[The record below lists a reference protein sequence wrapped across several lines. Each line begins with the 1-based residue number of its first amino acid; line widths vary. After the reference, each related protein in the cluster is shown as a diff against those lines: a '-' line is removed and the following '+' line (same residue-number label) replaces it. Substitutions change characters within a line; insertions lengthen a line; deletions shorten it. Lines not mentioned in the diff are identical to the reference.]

1 MSTPAS
7 GAASGF
13 SALHNTTVSSDFS
26 ALASHMDA
34 CQRSRGRW
42 FTLRATLESVHAMAS
57 PRIVTTFAVF
67 SFFALGL
74 LALA

>member
-1 MSTPAS
+1 MTLPAT

-13 SALHNTTVSSDFS
+13 PANNPVSSDFS
-26 ALASHMDA
+26 ALASHMNA

-42 FTLRATLESVHAMAS
+42 FALRATLESLHAMAS
-57 PRIVTTFAVF
+57 PRIVTTVAVF
-67 SFFALGL
+67 ALCAMAL

>member
-1 MSTPAS
+1 MTTPAS

-13 SALHNTTVSSDFS
+13 SAIDNNTVSTDFS
-26 ALASHMDA
+26 ALASHMSA

-42 FTLRATLESVHAMAS
+42 FALRATLESLHAMAS
-57 PRIVTTFAVF
+57 PRIVTTVAVLAF
-67 SFFALGL
+67 CTLGL

>member
-7 GAASGF
+7 GAANGF
-13 SALHNTTVSSDFS
+13 SPVDNPVSTDFS
-26 ALASHMDA
+26 ALASHMNA

-42 FTLRATLESVHAMAS
+42 FTLRATLESLHDMTS
-57 PRIVTTFAVF
+57 PRIVTTAAVF
-67 SFFALGL
+67 AFCAFGL